1 MNVSVIPGSILREI
15 ADDVRAKLG
24 SRLDS
29 LTIGR
34 AVMGIFF
41 TGVKLSDGSGGIC
54 ATLNKDV
61 PGAVCCPSS
70 SAQIHPPG
78 KIRGRKAIEFLDDLT
93 ARSPLRRVLAIAV
106 LSALCAAARKAAPAA
121 GYDVHR
127 GVDALDAIEVPRDA
141 YVVIVGA
148 FVPVIKAMKA
158 RGQSF
163 RILEKDPATLKA
175 DEMRFYAPAEQA
187 PLEVPRADVL
197 FVTGTTLINDTLEP
211 ILAAAKPG
219 AKIVVVGPTASL
231 SPEPFFRRGVSLVG
245 GVEVT
250 NPDLLLDLL
259 AEGGSGYHFFGR
271 AAERIIMEPCIAG
284 TVAS

>member
-1 MNVSVIPGSILREI
+1 MNVGVAPGLILDEI
-15 ADDVRAKLG
+15 AEDVHAKLG
-24 SRLDS
+24 ARVDS
-29 LTIGR
+29 LTVER
-34 AVMGIFF
+34 AVMGVFF

-61 PGAVCCPSS
+61 PDAVCCPSS
-70 SAQIHPPG
+70 AAQIRPPG

-106 LSALCAAARKAAPAA
+106 LSALCAAARKATPPT
-121 GYDVHR
+121 GYTVRR
-127 GVDALDAIEVPRDA
+127 GVDALDAVNVASDA
-141 YVVIVGA
+141 HVVIVGA

-158 RGQSF
+158 RHQSF

-175 DEMRFYAPAEQA
+175 DEMPFYAPAEQA
-187 PLEVPRADVL
+187 PVEVPKADVL

-219 AKIVVVGPTASL
+219 TKIVVVGPTASL

-245 GVEVT
+245 GVDVT
-250 NPDLLLDLL
+250 DPDLLLELL
-259 AEGGSGYHFFGR
+259 AEGGSGHHFFGK
-271 AAERIIMEPCIAG
+271 AADRVVMEPR
-284 TVAS
+284 